1 MVIMTWQYGSR
12 TWIRISSETAGISSK
27 MMGYPPA
34 GLSPALYQA
43 IVQEG
48 MGMRGISTSCMKCV
62 CVVVV
67 VVEFT
72 NKLNLLQLK
81 KIACIFV

>member
-12 TWIRISSETAGISSK
+12 TWIRITSETAGISSK

-43 IVQEG
+43 IVQVTGNGKEWACG
-48 MGMRGISTSCMKCV
+48 V
-62 CVVVV
+62 YQQVV
-67 VVEFT
+67 
-72 NKLNLLQLK
+72 
-81 KIACIFV
+81 